1 MEEPCRIRPAD
12 SADAAALLELER
24 ACFSDP
30 WSEMGLQEVLA
41 TPTTIALVAEKGLTI
56 AGYAIAR
63 AVVDSAEILTLGVHP
78 GLQRQ
83 GIASHLLQDLLGRLS
98 SLGVTEVWLEVRVSN
113 TAARTLYQSRQ
124 FRITGMRRAY
134 YRLPT
139 EDALLYRLQLPD
151 DA

>member
-1 MEEPCRIRPAD
+1 MDEPCLIRPAD
-12 SADAAALLELER
+12 PADAAALLELER

-30 WSEMGLQEVLA
+30 WSEQGLQEVLA
-41 TPTTIALVAEKGLTI
+41 TPTTLALVAAQGP
-56 AGYAIAR
+56 AVVGYAIAR

-78 GLQRQ
+78 ERQRR
-83 GIASHLLQDLLGRLS
+83 GIAGLLLEDLLVRLS
-98 SLGVTEVWLEVRVSN
+98 RAGVAEVWLEVRVSN
-113 TAARTLYQSRQ
+113 TAARALYQSRQ

-139 EDALLYRLQLPD
+139 EDALVYRLQFSD